1 MQNSGEKRELVIN
14 RFLDWCEKINYSG
27 KEGIKVVIIDGLP
40 ISVERPTQSL
50 RFDVDYLTAT
60 KQNATM
66 E

>member
-1 MQNSGEKRELVIN
+1 MRNSEEKRVEIIN
-14 RFLDWCEKINYSG
+14 KFLDWCDKIGYSG
-27 KEGIKVVIIDGLP
+27 QDGVKVIIIDGLP

-50 RFDVDYLTAT
+50 RFDVDGLTKG